1 MRMRLPSAVLL
12 GFCLLGSPPAA
23 PAGTSNSLL
32 DLTPD
37 GHLLL
42 AANPDN
48 GTVTVIDTAE
58 RKVLREIVVGEQP
71 EGVTWLGH
79 GPLAAVTLFRGDG
92 VVIFDALAGGV
103 VAAIPVPA
111 DPYGV
116 VAAADGRRLWVS
128 HDSPGCVSE
137 IDVNARKVTRTIPV
151 GPSARGLALAADGRH
166 LFVAEF
172 LTARLHAVDL
182 AAGRVT
188 ATWEGHDTDNLCR
201 QVALHLSRPKAYL
214 PHVRSRTHVVSA
226 RGSIFPQLSIC
237 DLRQPPA
244 DATGS
249 PGLPQRTSFALDT
262 FNGVYVTANP
272 WEAAVSPDGRRL
284 YVVYAATDD
293 LNAAT
298 VGDEFRE
305 LERSG
310 QPARVGRNPRAVR
323 VSPDGGTVYVYNALD
338 FAVGVHDAFS
348 LRRLATVPCCAP
360 PHTPEWVRGKVL
372 FHSSDPPITRARW
385 IACASCHPD
394 GLSDGRVWQNPEG
407 PRKTPHLFGLAHTHP
422 LHWSADRDEVQD
434 FEYTIRGKL
443 MGGRGLC
450 DGPVKPRAGFEP
462 VELDETLAGRSADL
476 DALAVYTNSFTFRL
490 SPHIPAPGKLAPEA
504 ERGKDLF
511 FRADV
516 GCAACHSGPYYTDSR
531 LQRPFNLHDVGT
543 GDDPRERMGPKF
555 DTPTLLG
562 AYRSAPYLHHGR
574 ARTLLD
580 VLTTANPH
588 DRHGRTSHLT
598 PPDRDAL
605 VAFLKSLP
613 YEPPPDETPNSVPYR
628 LRKR

>member
-1 MRMRLPSAVLL
+1 
-12 GFCLLGSPPAA
+12 
-23 PAGTSNSLL
+23 
-32 DLTPD
+32 
-37 GHLLL
+37 
-42 AANPDN
+42 
-48 GTVTVIDTAE
+48 
-58 RKVLREIVVGEQP
+58 
-71 EGVTWLGH
+71 
-79 GPLAAVTLFRGDG
+79 
-92 VVIFDALAGGV
+92 
-103 VAAIPVPA
+103 
-111 DPYGV
+111 
-116 VAAADGRRLWVS
+116 
-128 HDSPGCVSE
+128 
-137 IDVNARKVTRTIPV
+137 
-151 GPSARGLALAADGRH
+151 
-166 LFVAEF
+166 
-172 LTARLHAVDL
+172 
-182 AAGRVT
+182 
-188 ATWEGHDTDNLCR
+188 
-201 QVALHLSRPKAYL
+201 
-214 PHVRSRTHVVSA
+214 
-226 RGSIFPQLSIC
+226 
-237 DLRQPPA
+237 
-244 DATGS
+244 
-249 PGLPQRTSFALDT
+249 
-262 FNGVYVTANP
+262 
-272 WEAAVSPDGRRL
+272 
-284 YVVYAATDD
+284 
-293 LNAAT
+293 
-298 VGDEFRE
+298 
-305 LERSG
+305 
-310 QPARVGRNPRAVR
+310 VR

-504 ERGKDLF
+504 ERGKGVF

-516 GCAACHSGPYYTDSR
+516 GCATCHTGPYYTDSR

-562 AYRSAPYLHHGR
+562 AYRSAPYLHNGR
-574 ARTLLD
+574 ATTLLD

-598 PPDRDAL
+598 PAERDAL

-613 YEPPPDETPNSVPYR
+613 YEPPPDETPNAVPYR
-628 LRKR
+628 LRKQ